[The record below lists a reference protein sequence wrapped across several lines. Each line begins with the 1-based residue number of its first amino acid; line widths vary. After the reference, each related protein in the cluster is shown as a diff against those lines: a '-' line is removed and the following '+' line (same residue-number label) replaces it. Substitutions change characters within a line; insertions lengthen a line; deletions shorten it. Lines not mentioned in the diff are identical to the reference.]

1 MGRAFYSPVTILK
14 ERAKNDSTEVLI
26 KNNKE
31 TKSNSLI
38 SPIILQK
45 EIAVE
50 LDTTISLP
58 NDTLIVVPEASAPAL
73 LDSIKTE
80 PNEALIDSIK

>member
-1 MGRAFYSPVTILK
+1 MGRA
-14 ERAKNDSTEVLI
+14 
-26 KNNKE
+26 
-31 TKSNSLI
+31 
-38 SPIILQK
+38 IILQK
-45 EIAVE
+45 ETAVE

-58 NDTLIVVPEASAPAL
+58 NDTLIVVPETVAPAL